1 VFQFFSFWNISASK
15 KRDILKGVIDTIE
28 VDYDSAQKLHIL
40 NLTYKLPVYFRDAEE
55 GRGATRVSELDSI
68 KNTKTPSQLNG
79 SGLQGS
85 NQNGTVGGYST
96 VMGYFSC
103 LDEQAIGSKSYTL
116 RLNVEL
122 KSANLWT
129 SAYSDHQESLFATIT
144 QLHDKEGWN
153 FVQISDFLNSQG
165 YKTPRGNTFTQS
177 HAWSIY
183 TKKKRSIERFSREFD
198 PSIKSIQ
205 VEINDDTE

>member
-1 VFQFFSFWNISASK
+1 VFQFFSFWNISDSK

-28 VDYDSAQKLHIL
+28 VGYNAVEKLHIL

-79 SGLQGS
+79 LGLQKS

-96 VMGYFSC
+96 VMGYFPSI
-103 LDEQAIGSKSYTL
+103 DPQAIGNKSYTL

-122 KSANLWT
+122 KSANLWA
-129 SAYSDHQESLFATIT
+129 SAYSDLQKSLFDTIT

-165 YKTPRGNTFTQS
+165 LKTPRGNTFTHS

-183 TKKKRSIERFSREFD
+183 TKKKRSIERFSRSYD
-198 PSIKSIQ
+198 PLIKSIQ
-205 VEINDDTE
+205 VQINDDLE